1 MTLVKKKLTKNVDIL
16 EVKIHC
22 KNVVTI
28 LTIWKLLSNGIE
40 MVYIRNIYVVD
51 KNKGVHLYGK

>member
-16 EVKIHC
+16 EVKIHR